1 MTDTTCQFS
10 AYLIYSSHSNAGESS
25 LQRAKSNIEKYYS
38 VVGMLEDFP
47 NFFKT
52 LEYIFPQY
60 FAGAIDYYN
69 SKYKMEL
76 QKLMS
81 LAKFGKFW

>member
-1 MTDTTCQFS
+1 MV
-10 AYLIYSSHSNAGESS
+10 LSSRSNAGESS
-25 LQRAKSNIEKYYS
+25 LQRAKFNIEKYYS

-60 FAGAIDYYN
+60 FAGAVKFYN
-69 SKYKMEL
+69 SKYKMTSSFVPNAQVKE
-76 QKLMS
+76 
-81 LAKFGKFW
+81 AYYPV

>member
-1 MTDTTCQFS
+1 MKMENYKSYTV
-10 AYLIYSSHSNAGESS
+10 LIYGIFFSSYRNAGESS

-47 NFFKT
+47 NFFRT

-60 FAGAIDYYN
+60 FAGVIDYYN
-69 SKYKMEL
+69 SKYKIE
-76 QKLMS
+76 
-81 LAKFGKFW
+81 F